1 MKRRNVIISAVLTIA
16 MCVSMI
22 AGATYAIFTSEDTV
36 NIAVSSGTVKMTAKL
51 DSTSL
56 VATSRGAD
64 VYMSEATDGKA
75 YFATGGYAEVTREG
89 DIKLVNIVPGDAVTV
104 NINVENLSSVDVQYR
119 VVMGYTD
126 GSDEA
131 MKSALVANANIEGS
145 SYAMNGGVTL
155 WKYLA
160 RETQLEDG
168 VIEVTV
174 ELPYSAGNE
183 VQSEPGAERS
193 VGIVLSL
200 QAVQGNADVVDEF
213 SAQGGSSAETSMDIN
228 GTLGA
233 LDNADFTYQ
242 WSGYSKLTTKGQSGV
257 GDIAPSHAN
266 NITLLG
272 YGAEN
277 TYLVFDGSGVSAVA
291 NANGS
296 LTFKDMTIIDNS
308 VSYAESAWEFT
319 YLEFGG
325 DLYFEN
331 VTFTSGIML
340 EADSNATFKNCTF
353 ITEEDS
359 VYAAW
364 VSDGSASF
372 ENCTFKGTRGL
383 KLEEKYGT
391 DVTEVTVD
399 GCTFELISKK
409 PGIAI
414 GSGNEGSA
422 GFDAKVVIKN
432 STFYGCQ
439 AGDALDDASKG
450 VPYMYETDTLVSAF
464 DFVEENN
471 EIVLV
476 DLWDGTATT
485 DWYDASASEFVLNTA
500 EELAGFSKLVAAGNT
515 FSRKTVKLGKNI
527 DLAGIKWEPIGPSSM
542 KCFYGTFDGDG
553 YTIYNLKVEKDSSY
567 GNGFFGNLVGP
578 AVVKNVTFDG
588 ALVSRYGTT
597 DIQSGNMYGIV
608 AGYAYGTVTLENVH
622 VVDSAISGYGKV
634 GALVGG
640 AADPGGI
647 TTFKDC
653 TVVNT
658 EIFGVYNVGGLCG
671 LSQNETVVENCSVD
685 ATWTPANPAE
695 YENIENVVAT
705 EGDKS
710 VTVNGIYWIYGDYRY
725 AGYAKYY
732 CDASVIKNDYML
744 SDTVHL
750 ADGLCHN

>member
-1 MKRRNVIISAVLTIA
+1 MKRRNVIISAVLTIV

-75 YFATGGYAEVTREG
+75 YFATGGYAEVMGEG

-104 NINVENLSSVDVQYR
+104 NINVENLSNVDVQYR
-119 VVMGYTD
+119 VAMGYTD

-131 MKSALVANANIEGS
+131 LKSALVASANIEGVD
-145 SYAMNGGVTL
+145 YAMNGGVTF

-160 RETQLEDG
+160 RETQLEDN
-168 VIEVTV
+168 VIEVTI
-174 ELPYSAGNE
+174 ELPYSVGNE
-183 VQSEPGAERS
+183 VQSEPGTERS
-193 VGIVLSL
+193 VGIVLTL
-200 QAVQGNADVVDEF
+200 QAVQGNADVTDEV
-213 SAQGGSSAETSMDIN
+213 SAQGGSSAQTAMDIN
-228 GTLGA
+228 GALGA
-233 LDNADFTYQ
+233 LDNADFTYK

-272 YGAEN
+272 YGADS
-277 TYLVFDGSGVSAVA
+277 TYLVFDGAGVSAVA

-296 LTFKDMTIIDNS
+296 LTFKDMTIVDNS
-308 VSYAESAWEFT
+308 VSYNESAWEFT
-319 YLEFGG
+319 YLELGG

-340 EADSNATFKNCTF
+340 EADSNATFRNCTF
-353 ITEEDS
+353 LTEEDS

-364 VSDGSASF
+364 VSDGAVSF
-372 ENCTFKGTRGL
+372 ENCVFKGTRGL
-383 KLEEKYGT
+383 KIEEKYGT

-414 GSGNEGSA
+414 GSGNDGA
-422 GFDAKVVIKN
+422 GFDASVVIKN

-439 AGDALDDASKG
+439 AGDALDDATKG
-450 VPYMYETDTLVSAF
+450 VPYMYETDTLVSDF

-471 EIVLV
+471 EIIMV
-476 DLWDGTATT
+476 DAWDGSSDST
-485 DWYDASASEFVLNTA
+485 WYDSAASEFVIGTA
-500 EELAGFSKLVAAGNT
+500 EELAGFSALVAAGNT
-515 FSRKTVKLGKNI
+515 FHGKTVKLSQNI
-527 DLAGIKWEPIGPSSM
+527 DLAGSKWEPIGPSTH
-542 KCFYGTFDGDG
+542 KCFYGTFDGNG
-553 YTIYNLKVEKDSSY
+553 YTIYNLEVEKDAGY
-567 GNGFFGNLVGP
+567 GNGFFANLVGP
-578 AVVKNVTFDG
+578 AVVKNVTFEG
-588 ALVSRYGTT
+588 ASVSRY
-597 DIQSGNMYGIV
+597 DASYKIQNGNMYGIV

-622 VVDSAISGYGKV
+622 VVDSVVIGFGKV
-634 GALVGG
+634 GALIGG
-640 AADPGGI
+640 AADPGGV
-647 TTFKDC
+647 TTFKGC
-653 TVVNT
+653 SVKNT
-658 EIFGVYNVGGLCG
+658 EIYGTYNAGGLCG
-671 LSQNETVVENCSVD
+671 LSQNETVVEGCIVEAEWICS
-685 ATWTPANPAE
+685 NPTD
-695 YENIENVVAT
+695 YEVFDNAVAT

-710 VTVNGIYWIYGDYRY
+710 VVVSGTYWIYGDYRY

-732 CDASVIKNDYML
+732 CDASVINNDYKL